1 MHNRILSNLQEG
13 TASRG
18 VNVQTNSP
26 EIVEMVG
33 QAGFDHVMI
42 DWEHG
47 SFGTD
52 AVVSMIR
59 AAQLTQI
66 TPIVRIPSDDPVWIK
81 RVLDAGALGVVVPH
95 ISSRKQAQAA
105 VDAAYYRADD
115 GRGVRGAC
123 PSVRAANHMA
133 ADWREFAHQSND
145 SVFVALAIE
154 SPEGVA
160 ALPDILEVPGIDAIF
175 LGTFDLAHDMGFYGD
190 NSAPQVVEQVNQILA
205 ATRQAGVPLFATLYR
220 GRTDEEVAEEFER
233 WRDSGAQVFNTISDR
248 RLVLQGL
255 QDRLGQVMG

>member
-1 MHNRILSNLQEG
+1 MNI
-13 TASRG
+13 
-18 VNVQTNSP
+18 QTNSP

-33 QAGFDHVMI
+33 YAGFDHVMI

-52 AVVSMIR
+52 AVVGMIR
-59 AAQLTQI
+59 AAQLAEV
-66 TPIVRIPSDDPVWIK
+66 TPIIRIPSDDHVWIK

-95 ISSRKQAQAA
+95 ISSREQAEAA
-105 VDAAYYRADD
+105 VHAARYRTEGTYGA
-115 GRGVRGAC
+115 RGAC

-133 ADWREFAHQSND
+133 SDWREFAHRSNENI
-145 SVFVALAIE
+145 FVALAIE

-160 ALPDILEVPGIDAIF
+160 ALEEILEVPGIDAVF

-190 NSAPQVVEQVNQILA
+190 NSAPEVVEQIDRIIAVA
-205 ATRQAGVPLFATLYR
+205 KRAGVPLFATLYR
-220 GRTDEEVAEEFER
+220 GRTAEEVAEEFER
-233 WRDSGAQVFNTISDR
+233 WRALGAQVFNSISDR

-255 QDRLGQVMG
+255 EDRLRQIPG